1 MIPCRSYQVEL
12 ARLRSGYSMYLRD
25 TQHQLDESIDPKCP
39 RCGAANETVE
49 HWLECPGT
57 AEARH
62 RIFGPEA
69 NLGLPLLTKHPL
81 QAVTL
86 AQKTLVGC
94 LATDE
99 SQ

>member
-1 MIPCRSYQVEL
+1 
-12 ARLRSGYSMYLRD
+12 MYLRD
-25 TQHQLDESIDPKCP
+25 TQHQLDESIDPTCP

-94 LATDE
+94 LATE